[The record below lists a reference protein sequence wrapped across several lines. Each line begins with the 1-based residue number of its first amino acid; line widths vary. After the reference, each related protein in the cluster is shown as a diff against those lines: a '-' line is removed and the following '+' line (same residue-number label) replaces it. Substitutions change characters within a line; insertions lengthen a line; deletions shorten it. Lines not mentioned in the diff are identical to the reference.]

1 VARPQRFDWPGAVHH
16 VMARGIER
24 RLIFLDDRDRADLLD
39 RLREVVPECG
49 AKFYAWTFMPNHVH
63 FVIQSGH
70 VSVSRL
76 MQRVT
81 TGFATRFNLRH
92 DRAGHLFQNR
102 FRSRIV
108 PAEDDL
114 QGLVRYVHLNPIAAG
129 MIADLDGLA
138 SWPWSGHGA
147 LAGRRAAWEF
157 EDATGPLELFA
168 SDGISAR
175 ERLRQWMQEG
185 IAAPAMPAELGVHAD
200 AALPATSISQLEREI
215 EMLIERACRYYG
227 APSEQLRGGVRTE
240 RVSCARAVVCHVAV
254 VRWRMS
260 HARIAK
266 RVGVSAAAVGKA
278 LSRGAELA
286 KGDLRRI
293 EDPREGS

>member
-1 VARPQRFDWPGAVHH
+1 VARPQRFDWPGAAHH
-16 VMARGIER
+16 VMARGIEGR
-24 RLIFLDDRDRADLLD
+24 SIFLDDRDRADLLD
-39 RLREVVPECG
+39 RLCEIVPECG
-49 AKFYAWTFMPNHVH
+49 AKFYAWAFMPNHVH
-63 FVIQSGH
+63 FVIRSGP

-92 DRAGHLFQNR
+92 DRVGHLFQNR
-102 FRSRIV
+102 FRSRLV
-108 PAEDDL
+108 SADDDL

-147 LAGRRAAWEF
+147 LTGQRAAWEF
-157 EDATGPLELFA
+157 EDASGSLELFA
-168 SDGISAR
+168 SDVVAAR
-175 ERLRQWMQEG
+175 GGLRRWMQEG
-185 IAAPAMPAELGVHAD
+185 IAALATPEEYGVRAEAVR
-200 AALPATSISQLEREI
+200 PATTRHPLESEL
-215 EMLIERACRYYG
+215 EVLIERACRYYG
-227 APSEQLRGGVRTE
+227 ASSEELRGGVRTE

-278 LSRGAELA
+278 LARGAGLA
-286 KGDLRRI
+286 SGDLRRI
-293 EDPREGS
+293 EGPREGS